1 MGGSSE
7 TRFTVKGMKCG
18 GCIAKATEAL
28 AILPGFVSADFDL
41 KSGTAVVKGAVDAQA
56 AVNALTKAGYPAEV
70 TRT

>member
-1 MGGSSE
+1 MTITE
-7 TRFTVKGMKCG
+7 TRFSVKGMKCG

-28 AILPGFVSADFDL
+28 AILPGFVSVDFDL

-56 AVNALTKAGYPAEV
+56 AVKALTKAGYPAEV